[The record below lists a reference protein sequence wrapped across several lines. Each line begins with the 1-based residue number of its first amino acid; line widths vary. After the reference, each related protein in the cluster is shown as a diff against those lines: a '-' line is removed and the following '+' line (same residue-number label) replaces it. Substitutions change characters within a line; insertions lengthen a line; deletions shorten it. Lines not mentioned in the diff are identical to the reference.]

1 MGVILI
7 LWLAVRE
14 CGAWRVAVKAYCVA
28 VGVERDVAG
37 LGSLRFTE
45 RLEAER
51 RLEARSNW
59 LVVQRLRWLSTER
72 GVGVQARTAAARVA
86 GQVIQSD
93 IADVA
98 ALPVI
103 DALNH
108 GGWCEPPNCRLT
120 DEYLSRA
127 CNGWVSVPEVRY
139 GTYRA
144 ATALLVRDLRWL
156 DVPGCVIR
164 LMLAVMRASER
175 RWAFLRA
182 SPWFGRR

>member
-103 DALNH
+103 DALNT
-108 GGWCEPPNCRLT
+108 GGWCSPPNTRVV
-120 DEYLSRA
+120 DAYLLRA
-127 CNGWVSVPEVRY
+127 CNCWVPDVRY
-139 GTYRA
+139 GSYRA
-144 ATALLVRDLRWL
+144 ATALLLRDLRWL
-156 DVPGCVIR
+156 DVPGWVIR
-164 LMLAVMRASER
+164 LMLAVMRENEK
-175 RWAFLRA
+175 RWEFLRV
-182 SPWFGRR
+182 SPWLGRKT